1 MVPDKALP
9 PWREVRGADDDSGLL
24 TGSAKTSP
32 PALPAQSAE
41 TTQDKVFDS
50 ISSSAKSAP
59 EDYDADAEDEAYP
72 YAFAILEWQ
81 LASGSRGK
89 LHLVNDDN
97 QALHCGRVLRLP
109 EPGTG
114 LALAANAGREWS
126 PRCWNALPE
135 AARAWW
141 SDSTNVSAA

>member
-1 MVPDKALP
+1 MPDKAP
-9 PWREVRGADDDSGLL
+9 SPWRKERGADDDSGLP
-24 TGSAKTSP
+24 TGRAKTSP
-32 PALPAQSAE
+32 PASPSKSAG
-41 TTQDKVFDS
+41 TTQAEAFDS
-50 ISSSAKSAP
+50 ISSSASSVP

-81 LASGSRGK
+81 LASGARGK
-89 LHLVNDDN
+89 LHFVKDEH
-97 QALHCGRVLRLP
+97 QALRCGRVLWSP
-109 EPGTG
+109 ELGAG

-141 SDSTNVSAA
+141 SDSTNVFAA